1 MQSQTVLSLILQ
13 LREHIYSRCSL
24 MLVAEGRRMQN
35 QTLLSRIHLLAERK
49 SLSLVVVV
57 VGIVVLVVRRQRL

>member
-1 MQSQTVLSLILQ
+1 
-13 LREHIYSRCSL
+13 

-35 QTLLSRIHLLAERK
+35 QTLLSRIHLLVERK